1 MQIDVFSDPT
11 VQGQAAAAGFA
22 DVALYIQT
30 LLDRDAERLAI
41 QEGLD
46 AMREGRHRPFSEFDR
61 EFRAENG
68 LPPRA

>member
-1 MQIDVFSDPT
+1 MRLKEIDEKNI
-11 VQGQAAAAGFA
+11 QNQAAAAGFA
-22 DVALYIQT
+22 TVGLYIQC

-46 AMREGRHRPFSEFDR
+46 AYKAGRHRPLEEFDR
-61 EFRAENG
+61 EFRDKNG